1 MFILFSLPLPCPALP
16 CPAPRKGYSCEQNK
30 QFRLEKMYLHMCIWS
45 RLYRIVGLSL
55 CEMLKTHVESF
66 PSVNCFLFLL
76 HTHTHTHAHIHIA
89 RVMLRAHFCCLL
101 LCAAKIVRHLEHV
114 LAACVCGGVCVR
126 HSCNKKK
133 HKIKWQ
139 RQKCFKKMYMSIIC
153 NRQKK

>member
-1 MFILFSLPLPCPALP
+1 MPRAAIQFAIQNMFILFSLPLPCPALP

-76 HTHTHTHAHIHIA
+76 HTHTHTCTHSHSA
-89 RVMLRAHFCCLL
+89 RYASRPFLLPTFVRSENCKAFRA
-101 LCAAKIVRHLEHV
+101 CAS
-114 LAACVCGGVCVR
+114 CVCVR
-126 HSCNKKK
+126 GCVCET
-133 HKIKWQ
+133 Q
-139 RQKCFKKMYMSIIC
+139 L
-153 NRQKK
+153 

>member
-1 MFILFSLPLPCPALP
+1 MCPVQQFNSPFKICLFHSFSPCPALP

-76 HTHTHTHAHIHIA
+76 HTHTHTSTHSHSA
-89 RVMLRAHFCCLL
+89 RYASRPFLLPTFVRSENCKAFRA
-101 LCAAKIVRHLEHV
+101 CAS
-114 LAACVCGGVCVR
+114 CVCVR
-126 HSCNKKK
+126 GCEDA
-133 HKIKWQ
+133 
-139 RQKCFKKMYMSIIC
+139 CV
-153 NRQKK
+153 